1 MNFSLIAPSIP
12 FILEGIKIT
21 LAFAVVSVVLG
32 FILGLGLT
40 FVKISSR
47 RWARF
52 LGNAYT
58 SVFRGTPLILQLSLI
73 YYALPQVL
81 NIEISGFQAGILT
94 FSLNSAAYVSEII
107 RAGIQSID
115 KGQREA
121 SMVLGISYKDMMK
134 DIIWPQAFR
143 QILPSLVNETINLL
157 KESAIVSTIGEM
169 DLLRR
174 ATMVSAEKYTFLEPL
189 MVAGGCYYVMVMI
202 LTVLAK
208 RLENKLNDRS

>member
-1 MNFSLIAPSIP
+1 MNFSLITPSIP

-21 LAFAVVSVVLG
+21 LAFATVSVVLG

-40 FVKISSR
+40 FVKISSKK
-47 RWARF
+47 WVRF
-52 LGNAYT
+52 LGSAYT

-121 SMVLGISYKDMMK
+121 SMVLGVSYKDMMK

-143 QILPSLVNETINLL
+143 QILPSLVNETIDLL

-208 RLENKLNDRS
+208 RLEKKLNDRS

>member
-1 MNFSLIAPSIP
+1 MGPVFGKRLY
-12 FILEGIKIT
+12 F
-21 LAFAVVSVVLG
+21 
-32 FILGLGLT
+32 
-40 FVKISSR
+40 
-47 RWARF
+47 RF
-52 LGNAYT
+52 QRHA
-58 SVFRGTPLILQLSLI
+58 LILQLSLI

>member
-21 LAFAVVSVVLG
+21 LAFAAVSVVLG

-47 RWARF
+47 KWVRF
-52 LGNAYT
+52 LGSAYT
-58 SVFRGTPLILQLSLI
+58 SIFRGTPLILQLSLI

-134 DIIWPQAFR
+134 DIIWPQAFKR
-143 QILPSLVNETINLL
+143 ILPSLVNETIDLL

-174 ATMVSAEKYTFLEPL
+174 ATMVSAEKYTYLEPL
-189 MVAGGCYYVMVMI
+189 MVAGACYYIMVMI

-208 RLENKLNDRS
+208 KLEKKLNDQS